1 MFAHHNLDLEKLSET
16 LYCIIKDKRDIRAFV
31 MLSLVAKPIDNKNF
45 NQIGFAL
52 VTNLRKSYFYMAK
65 CYENGLCVE
74 KDLEKVKYY
83 YYLYE
88 QK

>member
-1 MFAHHNLDLEKLSET
+1 MFAHYHLDLEKLSET
-16 LYCIIKDKRDIRAFV
+16 LYGIIKDKKDIRAFA
-31 MLSLVAKPIDNKNF
+31 MLSLVAKPIDDKNF
-45 NQIGFAL
+45 NQIRFA
-52 VTNLRKSYFYMAK
+52 VETNLHKSYFYMAK

-74 KDLEKVKYY
+74 KDLEKAKYY